1 MYKES
6 QSSVLTSTQNT
17 NIFKMLYVVCK
28 VLEMSDIKFIYG
40 TNDKICLAIPHKR
53 TASSILFKN
62 IDDRSYPVFAVWAI
76 IMKSFNIVYSWW
88 LSFV

>member
-17 NIFKMLYVVCK
+17 TFLKCYMLYAKLWRC
-28 VLEMSDIKFIYG
+28 LTSNLF
-40 TNDKICLAIPHKR
+40 TNDIICLATPHNR

-62 IDDRSYPVFAVWAI
+62 IDDRSYPVFAVGAI
-76 IMKSFNIVYSWW
+76 TMKSFNIVYSWW
-88 LSFV
+88 LCFV